1 MKGPVLV
8 LSSQWSSPSAVYS
21 INYSQLGARKGIF
34 HSSCFLL
41 RPKLKETVTGFLLC
55 FPGARGSQEPSGTAS
70 RINFSCL
77 HVNFYHAVASQRRR
91 GADKPSALANCK
103 PNLMKTLRSAKK
115 PEKRPERKSSPAEM
129 QLVQVCCC
137 FKLLTALT
145 PTPTLSQSNNNKIT
159 GIVLN
164 AWRARRY
171 RRIILAKLAPP
182 IKRLPTRCS

>member
-1 MKGPVLV
+1 MQEK
-8 LSSQWSSPSAVYS
+8 S
-21 INYSQLGARKGIF
+21 IF

-41 RPKLKETVTGFLLC
+41 RPKLKETVTSFLLC
-55 FPGARGSQEPSGTAS
+55 FPDARSSQEPSGTAS

-77 HVNFYHAVASQRRR
+77 HVHFYHAVASQRRR
-91 GADKPSALANCK
+91 GADKPSASANCK
-103 PNLMKTLRSAKK
+103 PNLMKTLRSTKK
-115 PEKRPERKSSPAEM
+115 PEKGPERKSSPAEM

-164 AWRARRY
+164 AWLARRY
-171 RRIILAKLAPP
+171 RRIILAN
-182 IKRLPTRCS
+182 